1 MSNIKLKLD
10 HIYKFYGKKQVIQG
24 LDLEVDDGEF
34 MVVLGPSGMGKS
46 TLLRVIVGIEEL
58 SGGRILLDGRDIS
71 GLPPNKRDIAMVFQN
86 YALYPN
92 MTVYENI
99 SFPLKMTKVSRHDGS
114 SSSKPTRL
122 SRQEIR
128 KKVEQIA
135 ETLRIAD
142 VLDRNVTML
151 SGGQKQRVALARCL
165 VRDPKMFLLD
175 EPLSNLDA
183 RVRYTARSE
192 LKKIQK
198 ELGYT
203 FVYVTH
209 DQSEAA
215 SLSDRVA
222 VLRDGKIE
230 QLSSY
235 EDLMNK
241 PHSRW
246 LGDFVGDYPMN
257 FIDGRL
263 MGMPGYEIGF
273 RHSWTEEGKG
283 GLTGRV
289 DFCQV
294 SEDIYTARV
303 TLDENRTHE
312 GNGSG
317 EPDITEGKDTVVTI
331 RVSRRYG
338 VNDPISFRLKKYNL
352 YKDGVLSDSVGF

>member
-1 MSNIKLKLD
+1 MSYTKLKLD
-10 HIYKFYGKKQVIQG
+10 NIYKSYGNKLVIRG
-24 LDLEVDDGEF
+24 LNLDVEDGEF
-34 MVVLGPSGMGKS
+34 LVVLGPSGMGKS

-58 SGGRILLDGRDIS
+58 SGGRIVLDGKDIS
-71 GLPPNKRDIAMVFQN
+71 KLPPNKRDIAMVFQN

-92 MTVYENI
+92 MTVYQNI
-99 SFPLKMTKVSRHDGS
+99 AFPLKLAKVNEAGSYADSTKNSGTLRKLTKD
-114 SSSKPTRL
+114 
-122 SRQEIR
+122 EIH
-128 KKVEQIA
+128 KKVMQIA
-135 ETLRIAD
+135 ETLKIAD
-142 VLDRNVTML
+142 VLERNATQL

-222 VLRDGKIE
+222 VLRNGKIE
-230 QLSSY
+230 QVSSY
-235 EDLMNK
+235 ETIINK
-241 PHSRW
+241 PKSKW

-257 FIDGRL
+257 FIDGKL
-263 MGMPGYEIGF
+263 LGKEGYEIGF
-273 RHSWTEEGKG
+273 RNTWTKEASS
-283 GLTGRV
+283 GLTATV

-294 SEDIYTARV
+294 TEDLYTVRA
-303 TLDENRTHE
+303 TL
-312 GNGSG
+312 SA
-317 EPDITEGKDTVVTI
+317 
-331 RVSRRYG
+331 
-338 VNDPISFRLKKYNL
+338 
-352 YKDGVLSDSVGF
+352 DS